1 MLMPFQS
8 SACIVRNSLTIL
20 RKSINKGNK
29 PAATVQLQLERRI
42 LEQLQPIS
50 YHDPNDLTQLDDILG
65 KLLDECLTNSKTL
78 INDKRFEFGHGV
90 AELASSIA
98 IALDKPDE
106 KTAAEQLIN
115 ASAHLSELQK
125 AFEAAKLNQQK
136 NMNDPG
142 INSAIAIYTILI
154 LGNWTDGLKFLAKG
168 EDAALAKIA
177 QIDNVATAAAI
188 DRNDTVVFSD
198 EMELAEQWHKLYK
211 LDDPD
216 INRKQIILD
225 RTRFWYGQTIFDP
238 ESTPL
243 HKLEIKKLLDGLK

>member
-1 MLMPFQS
+1 MLIPFQS

-65 KLLDECLTNSKTL
+65 KLLDEC
-78 INDKRFEFGHGV
+78 FEFGHGV